1 MVSSRSS
8 EPQMYLLIALV
19 LRADD
24 CAQWLNNSLPPA
36 PPPPPIC
43 DAGEAAEDNHVIN
56 GRKKLLWL

>member
-24 CAQWLNNSLPPA
+24 RAQWLNNSL
-36 PPPPPIC
+36 PPPIC